1 MLHESYSTI
10 FKQAQWGDC
19 LAGYLTRCRLI
30 LEVRLELL
38 LRCLHSEESASAAHA
53 EGVMSAQGTRPIF
66 RGQLFLLAKGQLD
79 GRLQSKDVQSPKI
92 AFESKLTLTGCF
104 SLALSIKIHQ
114 TVPSHLA
121 MTWNKNFELLTFSG
135 MTGLQPPF
143 LQTFNPHRCG
153 LGNPTCLLPPI
164 PTLPSRC

>member
-1 MLHESYSTI
+1 MSLDS
-10 FKQAQWGDC
+10 WGQVGVVAAMFAFWGVSIC
-19 LAGYLTRCRLI
+19 CSCRRCHVGPRHQTYLPWAAVFFGKRTVGW
-30 LEVRLELL
+30 EV
-38 LRCLHSEESASAAHA
+38 A
-53 EGVMSAQGTRPIF
+53 
-66 RGQLFLLAKGQLD
+66 
-79 GRLQSKDVQSPKI
+79 VQSPKLWI
-92 AFESKLTLTGCF
+92 AFESKLTLTVCF

>member
-1 MLHESYSTI
+1 MLHESYSTT
-10 FKQAQWGDC
+10 FKQAQRGDC

-53 EGVMSAQGTRPIF
+53 EDVMSAQGTRPIF
-66 RGQLFLLAKGQLD
+66 CGQLFFLAKGHLD

-92 AFESKLTLTGCF
+92 ACESKLTLTGCF
-104 SLALSIKIHQ
+104 SLALSIKIHK

-121 MTWNKNFELLTFSG
+121 MT
-135 MTGLQPPF
+135 
-143 LQTFNPHRCG
+143 
-153 LGNPTCLLPPI
+153 
-164 PTLPSRC
+164 